1 MTCLFTH
8 DDLDGVGCAIVARL
22 AFPDDLVVRY
32 CSYKSINSEI
42 NFFLD
47 QLQEPVKI
55 IISDIS
61 VNEETATRLDGY
73 DVAMYDH
80 HPITVR
86 RPWMT
91 IDISGGECEIGTA
104 HV

>member
-42 NFFLD
+42 NSFLD

-55 IISDIS
+55 YNGPRESDQ
-61 VNEETATRLDGY
+61 G
-73 DVAMYDH
+73 
-80 HPITVR
+80 
-86 RPWMT
+86 
-91 IDISGGECEIGTA
+91 
-104 HV
+104 

>member
-55 IISDIS
+55 RL
-61 VNEETATRLDGY
+61 EATLQF
-73 DVAMYDH
+73 H
-80 HPITVR
+80 
-86 RPWMT
+86 
-91 IDISGGECEIGTA
+91 IG
-104 HV
+104 HLRQ

>member
-32 CSYKSINSEI
+32 CSYKTINSEI
-42 NFFLD
+42 NSFLD
-47 QLQEPVKI
+47 QLQVPVKI

-61 VNEETATRLDGY
+61 VNEETAKRLDGY
-73 DVAMYDH
+73 DGLVFHLTTMVAVWKVLKKNFF
-80 HPITVR
+80 T
-86 RPWMT
+86 
-91 IDISGGECEIGTA
+91 
-104 HV
+104 

>member
-42 NFFLD
+42 NSFLD
-47 QLQEPVKI
+47 HLQ
-55 IISDIS
+55 DN
-61 VNEETATRLDGY
+61 VNVGCLVMGHRIA
-73 DVAMYDH
+73 
-80 HPITVR
+80 
-86 RPWMT
+86 
-91 IDISGGECEIGTA
+91 
-104 HV
+104 